1 MSDDADDQAVS
12 NYEIQWEAD
21 EKQMEMHVIS
31 FDHTGEVD
39 RTGFKR
45 REKWSPLAQLIKA
58 IQKIFIV
65 IFFLYFLNISIQ

>member
-21 EKQMEMHVIS
+21 EKQMEMNVIS
-31 FDHTGEVD
+31 FDHTGEID

-45 REKWSPLAQLIKA
+45 RENWSPLAQLIKA

-65 IFFLYFLNISIQ
+65 IFFSIFF

>member
-1 MSDDADDQAVS
+1 
-12 NYEIQWEAD
+12 
-21 EKQMEMHVIS
+21 MEMHVIS

-39 RTGFKR
+39 RTDFKR